1 MVRWSGSQVVS
12 WSGGQV
18 VIKSVFFC
26 FFNASL
32 SKLLEVTKLVSDFFD
47 PLLGFFF

>member
-1 MVRWSGSQVVS
+1 MVRWSVGQVVS

-18 VIKSVFFC
+18 VIKSVFL

-32 SKLLEVTKLVSDFFD
+32 SKLLEVTKLVSDFFY